1 MRLWAV
7 KLASLLLILSSCSQG
22 DWAPVSSS
30 VEERITAR
38 SVEDVLVIDSRA
50 LVLTLALPVEDSYS
64 FSLTDPDGLEWEGS
78 LTPDGG
84 GFYTSDELVL
94 TEGATFREGDYSL
107 SVFNSHGELETLTL
121 TFRHESLPSDV
132 PLLLRDR
139 DVTWRDSEGNTV
151 DDPLSRDGRF
161 QVTTRDSY
169 GNLIVIESVRP
180 SA

>member
-30 VEERITAR
+30 IVERISAR
-38 SVEDVLVIDSRA
+38 SVEGVLIIDSRT

-64 FSLTDPDGLEWEGS
+64 FSLTGPDGLVWEGS

-84 GFYTSDELVL
+84 GFYASDELVL
-94 TEGATFREGDYSL
+94 TGGASFMEGDYSL
-107 SVFNSHGELETLTL
+107 SVFNGHGELETLTL
-121 TFRHESLPSDV
+121 TFRHEDLPSDV
-132 PLLLRDR
+132 PMLLRDR
-139 DVTWRDSEGNTV
+139 DSVWRDGDGNTV

-161 QVTTRDSY
+161 QVTTRV
-169 GNLIVIESVRP
+169 VIESVRP